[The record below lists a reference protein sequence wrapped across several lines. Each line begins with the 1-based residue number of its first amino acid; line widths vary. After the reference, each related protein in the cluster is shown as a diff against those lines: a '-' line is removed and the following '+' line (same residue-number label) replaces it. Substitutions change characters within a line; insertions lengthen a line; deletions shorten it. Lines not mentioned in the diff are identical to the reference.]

1 MPGREIG
8 DKRDVC
14 LLAGATAVAAAFGI
28 SFAIGVPFFFFFSSP
43 PSRVVFEERVGDR
56 DRGRA
61 DFKGVI
67 VISSLLKVKFVI

>member
-28 SFAIGVPFFFFFSSP
+28 SFAIGVLFFFFFLLLLPEWFLRCEWETVTGEGQISW
-43 PSRVVFEERVGDR
+43 GHCN
-56 DRGRA
+56 
-61 DFKGVI
+61 FKF
-67 VISSLLKVKFVI
+67 LKVKFVI

>member
-28 SFAIGVPFFFFFSSP
+28 SFAIGVLFFFFFFPSP
-43 PSRVVFEERVGDR
+43 PRVVFEVRVGDR
-56 DRGRA
+56 DGGRA
-61 DFKGVI
+61 DFMG
-67 VISSLLKVKFVI
+67 SL

>member
-28 SFAIGVPFFFFFSSP
+28 SFAIGVPFFFPLLLLPEWFLRCEWETVTGEGQI
-43 PSRVVFEERVGDR
+43 SRGHCNFKF
-56 DRGRA
+56 
-61 DFKGVI
+61 FKG
-67 VISSLLKVKFVI
+67 

>member
-28 SFAIGVPFFFFFSSP
+28 SFAIGVPFFFFSS
-43 PSRVVFEERVGDR
+43 PSRVVFEVRVGDR

-61 DFKGVI
+61 DFKGVT